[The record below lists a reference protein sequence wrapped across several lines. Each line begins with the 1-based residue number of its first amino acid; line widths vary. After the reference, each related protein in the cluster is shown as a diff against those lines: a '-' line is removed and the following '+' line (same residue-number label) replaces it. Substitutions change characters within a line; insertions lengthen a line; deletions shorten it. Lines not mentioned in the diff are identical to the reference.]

1 MMKRKI
7 RQISST
13 IQHKLAGQENETKNS
28 NVYNWKM
35 FVVFFL
41 AVVKSY
47 NIKQETLWA
56 PIVPRKLDTIPAT
69 STS

>member
-1 MMKRKI
+1 
-7 RQISST
+7 
-13 IQHKLAGQENETKNS
+13 
-28 NVYNWKM
+28 M

-47 NIKQETLWA
+47 DTKQETLWA
-56 PIVPRKLDTIPAT
+56 PSVPRKLDTIPAT